1 MVQHE
6 SSGHTRPMN
15 SDSLQG
21 FLVYVVKVH
30 VEMDHGRRGRRRK
43 GKKPNSFEGEKHLV
57 LQVRV

>member
-1 MVQHE
+1 
-6 SSGHTRPMN
+6 MN

-43 GKKPNSFEGEKHLV
+43 GKKPNRFEGEKHLV